1 MNTANTSEP
10 TIQSEQ
16 SLDDKTA
23 WSIVPTVARLRENL
37 SQLSASYRTAEPY
50 PHIVLDDFLPPEIA
64 AAIAADFPS
73 PSNDKVWNRLSTDD
87 QRGKSSLRHESVLP
101 HAVRR
106 LIHELN
112 SYTLVE
118 FLEELSGI
126 KDLISD
132 PKLVGGGIHQSHV
145 GGKLSVH
152 LDYSHHPNYQLF
164 RRINLI
170 VYLSPDW
177 REEYGGHFELW
188 DSQAKECKKKVLPAF
203 NRCVIFNT
211 NAISYHGVPE
221 PLTCPPDRQR
231 NSVALYYYTNG
242 AEGGLRPEDTHNT
255 IFRSRPGEK
264 VPMATRLVRA
274 ASGGLLQDLMPP
286 VVYRAIRRA
295 WNK

>member
-1 MNTANTSEP
+1 MNTTNIPATLGPPQDLPAS
-10 TIQSEQ
+10 
-16 SLDDKTA
+16 
-23 WSIVPTVARLRENL
+23 WSIVPTVARLRESVKSL
-37 SQLSASYRTAEPY
+37 SQQYRSANPY

-64 AAIAADFPS
+64 EIMATHFPS
-73 PSNDKVWNRLSTDD
+73 PIDDTVWNRLSTDD
-87 QRGKSSLRHESVLP
+87 QKGKSSLRHESVLP
-101 HAVRR
+101 PSIRR

-112 SYTLVE
+112 SYTMVE
-118 FLEELSGI
+118 FLEELTGI
-126 KDLISD
+126 RDLIAD
-132 PKLVGGGIHQSHV
+132 PKLVGGGIHQSHT

-170 VYLSPDW
+170 VYLSPEW
-177 REEYGGHFELW
+177 KEAYGGHFELW
-188 DSQAKECKKKVLPAF
+188 DSEAKTCQGKVLPAF

-221 PLTCPPDRQR
+221 PLTCPEDKQR

-242 AEGGLRPEDTHNT
+242 AEGGLKPEDTHNT

-264 VPMATRLVRA
+264 APLLTKLIRA
-274 ASGGLLQDLMPP
+274 ASGGLLQDILPP
-286 VVYRAIRRA
+286 VMYRTIRRV